1 MEIFSIIVLPIIV
14 LTIIIYGYKKKVNIY
29 ESFLKGVLEGLKT
42 SLNIFPSILAMIFAV
57 NILISSG
64 IIETLLIFLHPLL
77 TKYNLSDIFEY
88 MSDEQMCNI
97 FEKIFTKSSSGSI
110 IAYWNML
117 ADKRA
122 SKYFDNLEYKEKKSQ
137 ELLNKDKAFF
147 YSKFIIEEIK

>member
-1 MEIFSIIVLPIIV
+1 
-14 LTIIIYGYKKKVNIY
+14 
-29 ESFLKGVLEGLKT
+29 
-42 SLNIFPSILAMIFAV
+42 
-57 NILISSG
+57 
-64 IIETLLIFLHPLL
+64 
-77 TKYNLSDIFEY
+77 

-137 ELLNKDKAFF
+137 
-147 YSKFIIEEIK
+147 